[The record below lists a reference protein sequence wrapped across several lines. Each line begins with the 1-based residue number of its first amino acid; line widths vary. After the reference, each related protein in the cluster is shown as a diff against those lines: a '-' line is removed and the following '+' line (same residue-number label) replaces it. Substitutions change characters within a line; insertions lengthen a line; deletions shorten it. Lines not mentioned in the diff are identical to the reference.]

1 MTKQTNIKRGQQEAE
16 TMANEPT
23 LAHKIGQAKLR
34 LNTLLLTGESTTA
47 ARAAL
52 KSLTDEQKALD
63 AAAAEQDANQHAA
76 RQSLAQIE
84 ADRIANDAVQLA
96 AARANRISMIS
107 QRYTGSI

>member
-16 TMANEPT
+16 TMTNEPT
-23 LAHKIGQAKLR
+23 LTHKIGQAKLR

-63 AAAAEQDANQHAA
+63 AAAEQDANQHAA

-84 ADRIANDAVQLA
+84 ADRLANDAAQLA